1 MAHKSVEQ
9 LQPTCPTPRCRK
21 AAIKRIMAY
30 ERLRLN
36 GDIFFRG
43 SEPLRNLIISPRV
56 FCFLTFVLSLVK
68 LIIPRNFKPLKR
80 MTSVKLSEPL
90 RVSLLSK
97 SLCVS
102 YWQFMNFSFLGEVI
116 KKCILT
122 LELSNR

>member
-30 ERLRLN
+30 ERLRLS

-56 FCFLTFVLSLVK
+56 FRFLTFVLSPVK
-68 LIIPRNFKPLKR
+68 LIISRNFKPLKR

-90 RVSLLSK
+90 RVSSLSK
-97 SLCVS
+97 SLSVS
-102 YWQFMNFSFLGEVI
+102 YWQFMNCSFLGEVI
-116 KKCILT
+116 KECILT
-122 LELSNR
+122 LELSNQ